1 MPDERDP
8 STFYTI
14 SRYFC
19 HPLHYIEVG
28 QRGREI
34 LWVGGIFYMEQV
46 WCHEQNMAQ
55 NISHLNHLIFER
67 LTTHTQEMKLITET
81 AQKNWF
87 I

>member
-1 MPDERDP
+1 MSDERDP

-28 QRGREI
+28 QRGTEI
-34 LWVGGIFYMEQV
+34 LWEDGISYMEQV

-55 NISHLNHLIFER
+55 NISHLNHLISER